1 MQGFEPGQLGKLLV
15 FAGLILMAAGIL
27 VMGLSN
33 LGLFRLPGDLEFGG
47 KNWRVFFPIVSCV
60 VLSFILTLIL
70 WLIHFF
76 RK

>member
-1 MQGFEPGQLGKLLV
+1 
-15 FAGLILMAAGIL
+15 MAAGIL